1 MLTGWKVVLI
11 PRELRTRLMAS
22 EVPLMY
28 GMLTEVVG
36 VKDWNVGAESIMRQE
51 WRLMKWAG

>member
-28 GMLTEVVG
+28 GMSTEVVG

-51 WRLMKWAG
+51 WRWMKWAG